1 MTTSDL
7 RTSLVLA
14 AVHHGIAAE
23 QTDFTPAEC
32 RLAAQLHR
40 RVGELL
46 SAEQYEDM
54 VREEEQ

>member
-1 MTTSDL
+1 M
-7 RTSLVLA
+7 RTSLVVE

-40 RVGELL
+40 QVGELL

-54 VREEEQ
+54 AREEAK